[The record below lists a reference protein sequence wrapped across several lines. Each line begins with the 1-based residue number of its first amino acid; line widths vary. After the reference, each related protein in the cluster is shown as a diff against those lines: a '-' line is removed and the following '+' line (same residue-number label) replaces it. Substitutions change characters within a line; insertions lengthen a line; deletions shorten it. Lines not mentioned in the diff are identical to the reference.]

1 MRQAAAIQNKSGCQS
16 GIFVQAI
23 ELRIES
29 IYNVSKRDFGQF
41 FMF

>member
-1 MRQAAAIQNKSGCQS
+1 
-16 GIFVQAI
+16 VQAI
-23 ELRIES
+23 ELPIES